1 LTQDSCF
8 LLGYIVRTHGT
19 SGDVVIF
26 LDVDYPEDYED
37 LDSVYFDIKGDLVP
51 YFVERFNLQKQ
62 SKAIVTFEEVN
73 TIEKAQALV
82 GTSLYLPLDSL
93 AELEDEQ
100 FYYHEIKGYTVID
113 EHKGELGIVREVY
126 SLNGQDLIAM
136 DYKGV
141 EVLIPTSE
149 EIVLKAD
156 KEKKQLMVTL
166 PEGLLE
172 VYLENDSDNTNIPDD
187 AD

>member
-1 LTQDSCF
+1 MTQDSCF

-93 AELEDEQ
+93 AELEEEQ

-156 KEKKQLMVTL
+156 KENNKLMVNL

-172 VYLENDSDNTNIPDD
+172 VYLESGSDSNNIPDD

>member
-1 LTQDSCF
+1 MKQDSCF

-19 SGDVVIF
+19 TGDVVIF

-37 LDSVYFDIKGDLVP
+37 MDSVYFDIKGDLVP
-51 YFVERFNLQKQ
+51 YFVERLNLQKQ
-62 SKAIVTFEEVN
+62 SKAIVRFEEVD

-93 AELEDEQ
+93 AELEDEE
-100 FYYHEIKGYTVID
+100 FYYHEIKGFAVVD
-113 EHKGELGIVREVY
+113 ENLGPLGIVREVY

-136 DYKGV
+136 DYQNV
-141 EVLIPTSE
+141 EVLIPTAE
-149 EIVLKAD
+149 DIVLKAD
-156 KEKKQLMVTL
+156 KTTNTL
-166 PEGLLE
+166 LVKLPDGLLD
-172 VYLENDSDNTNIPDD
+172 VYLENDSEDDNVPDD

>member
-1 LTQDSCF
+1 MTQDSCF

-19 SGDVVIF
+19 AGDVVVF
-26 LDVDYPEDYED
+26 LDVDDPEDYED

-51 YFVERFNLQKQ
+51 YFVEAFNLQKQ
-62 SKAIVTFEEVN
+62 AKAIVRFEEVN

-82 GTSLYLPLDSL
+82 GTSLYLPLDDL
-93 AELEDEQ
+93 AELDDEQ

-113 EHKGELGIVREVY
+113 ESLGELGIVREVY

-136 DYKGV
+136 EYRGV

-156 KEKKQLMVTL
+156 KETKRLMVNL
-166 PEGLLE
+166 PDGLLE
-172 VYLENDSDNTNIPDD
+172 VYLENGSESDNTPDD

>member
-1 LTQDSCF
+1 LTQDSCY

-37 LDSVYFDIKGDLVP
+37 LDSVYFELKGDLVP

-62 SKAIVTFEEVN
+62 SKAIVRFEEVD

-93 AELEDEQ
+93 AELEDEE

-113 EHKGELGIVREVY
+113 ESKGELGIVREVY

-136 DYKGV
+136 DYQGV
-141 EVLIPTSE
+141 EVLIPTAE
-149 EIVLKAD
+149 DIVLKAD
-156 KEKKQLMVTL
+156 KENKKLLVNL

-172 VYLENDSDNTNIPDD
+172 VYLENGSDSDNVPDD

>member
-1 LTQDSCF
+1 MTQDNCF

-19 SGDVVIF
+19 TGDVVVF

-37 LDSVYFDIKGDLVP
+37 LDSVYFELKGDLVP
-51 YFVERFNLQKQ
+51 YFVENFNLQKQ
-62 SKAIVTFEEVN
+62 SKAIVRFEEVD
-73 TIEKAQALV
+73 TIDKAQALV

-93 AELEDEQ
+93 AELDEEE
-100 FYYHEIKGYTVID
+100 FYYHEIKGYTVVD
-113 EHKGELGIVREVY
+113 EHKGELGVVREVY

-136 DYKGV
+136 DYQGV
-141 EVLIPTSE
+141 EVLIPTAE
-149 EIVLKAD
+149 DIVLKAD
-156 KEKKQLMVTL
+156 KENRTLLVNL

-172 VYLENDSDNTNIPDD
+172 VYLENSSDDNTPDD